1 MKFLKKFRNDVRG
14 AVTAKSIVTLA
25 IGFVLLAYLI
35 PIGLDGIY
43 AANTTLWETAVTTIF
58 TVVLP
63 LIAVIAGALM
73 FITDL
78 RT

>member
-1 MKFLKKFRNDVRG
+1 MFEKLRKDTRA

-25 IGFVLLAYLI
+25 IGFVLLAYLL

-73 FITDL
+73 FISDL
-78 RT
+78 RS

>member
-1 MKFLKKFRNDVRG
+1 MFEKFIKDTRA

-25 IGFVLLAYLI
+25 IGFVLLAYLL

-73 FITDL
+73 FISDL
-78 RT
+78 RS